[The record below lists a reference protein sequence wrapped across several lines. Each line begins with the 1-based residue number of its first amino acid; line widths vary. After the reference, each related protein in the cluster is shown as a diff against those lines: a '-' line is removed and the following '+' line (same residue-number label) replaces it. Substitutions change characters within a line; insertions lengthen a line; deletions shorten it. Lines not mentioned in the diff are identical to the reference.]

1 MNLKKCCSLAILVFA
16 SHIALYAQN
25 ARFSQIGTIATQLN
39 PSLTGRFDGKARIS
53 NLLGW
58 YTSDDPKNG
67 YAETQHQAISFDI
80 KFGKY
85 RTSGDDASAKK
96 NNSLPTNK
104 EGAKDETLKSKKQNG
119 YWGVGVNYYH
129 YGASKSPIE
138 ASFISLSLARH
149 FYNKSNKFY
158 GFGVQVTN
166 ATGKLD
172 KTKGTQYDREIS
184 GGGFPYRDTPFLNVI
199 QRKQTYTDI
208 NVGAYYGMNTE
219 PIMFELGFSL
229 SHIFHPVFDLYKDPP
244 TSKLRYRAAA
254 YSNLRLKL
262 NNRWGLVQKN
272 VYWKEG
278 LYFRSR
284 SDQSDNNT
292 DTDGWDAPF
301 NAFWSGVEF
310 YKINPKSNINLN
322 FGFNSR
328 SFRTLMPYFNLNIG
342 KYAELRYS
350 YEMPIN
356 SRNFKAYS
364 AKRNEIGLVLS
375 YGRITSR
382 GTNFYKKV
390 NFW

>member
-1 MNLKKCCSLAILVFA
+1 MNLKMCCSLVFLVFA
-16 SHIALYAQN
+16 SNVILYAQN
-25 ARFSQIGTIATQLN
+25 ARFSQIGTISNQLN
-39 PSLTGRFDGKARIS
+39 PSLTGRFDGKARMS

-58 YTSDDPKNG
+58 YTSDNPKNG
-67 YAETQHQAISFDI
+67 YAETQHQAVSFDM

-85 RTSGDDASAKK
+85 RTNGDDAST
-96 NNSLPTNK
+96 NNNKSAATNK
-104 EGAKDETLKSKKQNG
+104 EGAKDETLKNKKQNG

-138 ASFISLSLARH
+138 ASFISLSVARH

-158 GFGVQVTN
+158 GFGAQVTN

-172 KTKGTQYDREIS
+172 RSKGSQYDREIS
-184 GGGFPYRDTPFLNVI
+184 GGGFPNRPEIYEKDSLL
-199 QRKQTYTDI
+199 KSKKTYTDVNI
-208 NVGAYYGMNTE
+208 GAYYGMNTE
-219 PIMFELGFSL
+219 PIMFELGL
-229 SHIFHPVFDLYKDPP
+229 SFHHIFHPDFDLYNDIDH
-244 TSKLRYRAAA
+244 SYLRYRLAA

-262 NNRWGLVQKN
+262 NNKWGLVQKN

-278 LYFRSR
+278 LYYRSR
-284 SDQSDNNT
+284 SDEIT
-292 DTDGWDAPF
+292 DSVEFDAPF
-301 NAFWSGVEF
+301 VAFWAGIEF
-310 YKINPKSNINLN
+310 YKINPKSNISLN

-328 SFRTLMPYFNLNIG
+328 SFRTLMPYLNLNIG
-342 KYAELRYS
+342 KYIDLRYS

-356 SRNFKAYS
+356 SRNFRAYS

-375 YGRITSR
+375 YGRNTSR

>member
-39 PSLTGRFDGKARIS
+39 PSLTGRFDGKARMS

-58 YTSDDPKNG
+58 YTSDNPKNG
-67 YAETQHQAISFDI
+67 YAETQHQAVSFDM

-85 RTSGDDASAKK
+85 RTNGDDAST
-96 NNSLPTNK
+96 NNNKSAATNK
-104 EGAKDETLKSKKQNG
+104 EGAKDETLKNKKQNG

-138 ASFISLSLARH
+138 ASFISLSVARH

-158 GFGVQVTN
+158 GFGAQVTN

-172 KTKGTQYDREIS
+172 RSKGSQYDREIS
-184 GGGFPYRDTPFLNVI
+184 GGGFPNRPEIYEKDSLL
-199 QRKQTYTDI
+199 KSKKTYTDVNI
-208 NVGAYYGMNTE
+208 GAYYGMNTE
-219 PIMFELGFSL
+219 PIMFELGL
-229 SHIFHPVFDLYKDPP
+229 SFHHIFHPDFDLYNDIDH
-244 TSKLRYRAAA
+244 SYLRYRLAA

-262 NNRWGLVQKN
+262 NNKWGLVQKN

-278 LYFRSR
+278 LYYRSR
-284 SDQSDNNT
+284 SDEIT
-292 DTDGWDAPF
+292 DSVEFDAPF
-301 NAFWSGVEF
+301 VAFWAGIEF
-310 YKINPKSNINLN
+310 YKINPKSNISLN

-328 SFRTLMPYFNLNIG
+328 SFRTLMPYLNLNIG
-342 KYAELRYS
+342 KYIDLRYS

-356 SRNFKAYS
+356 SRNFRAYS

-375 YGRITSR
+375 YGRNTSR

>member
-67 YAETQHQAISFDI
+67 YAETQHQAVSFDM

-96 NNSLPTNK
+96 NNSAPTNK

-138 ASFISLSLARH
+138 ASFVSLSLARH
-149 FYNKSNKFY
+149 FYNRSNKFY
-158 GFGVQVTN
+158 GFGIQVTN
-166 ATGKLD
+166 ASGKID
-172 KTKGTQYDREIS
+172 RSKGTQYDREIS
-184 GGGFPYRDTPFLNVI
+184 GGGFPNRPEMVKDDSLFNG
-199 QRKQTYTDI
+199 KKSYTDFSF
-208 NVGAYYGMNTE
+208 GGYYGMITDVV
-219 PIMFELGFSL
+219 MFEMGL
-229 SHIFHPVFDLYKDPP
+229 SFAHIFQPNFNLYDNEN
-244 TSKLRYRAAA
+244 SRLRYRAAGF
-254 YSNLRLKL
+254 SNLRLKL
-262 NNRWGLVQKN
+262 NNKWGLVQKN

-278 LYFRSR
+278 LYYRSKTDHE
-284 SDQSDNNT
+284 SDTSD
-292 DTDGWDAPF
+292 WDAPLVS
-301 NAFWSGVEF
+301 FWSGVEF

-342 KYAELRYS
+342 KYVDLRYS

-356 SRNFKAYS
+356 SKKYKAYS
-364 AKRNEIGLVLS
+364 AQRNEIGLVLS
-375 YGRITSR
+375 YGRNTSR